1 MLNNRRGS
9 FNGKSFLLDPQVQE
23 DRDKQLE
30 FFAGIDRM
38 WMNKNPKVDFALQQP
53 VTESVWNA
61 YQKMLN
67 NHGSDFK

>member
-9 FNGKSFLLDPQVQE
+9 YGKSFLLDPQVKE

-30 FFAGIDRM
+30 FFAGIDKM
-38 WMNKNPKVDFALQQP
+38 WLNKNPKVDFALQEP
-53 VTESVWNA
+53 VKESIRIA

-67 NHGSDFK
+67 NHGSDFA